1 MAAVTV
7 RAAAVMTAAL
17 LSLAPGATGAAL
29 VEGMVLSPEGRPA
42 AATVCAWRDLDLS
55 RQKAAACAAT
65 GGAGIYRLE
74 VDAGSYFLA
83 ARGGDEKNPL
93 FAFHGANPVDIS
105 RGYHWIP
112 FFLTR
117 AKAASCRK
125 ANGSGVSGTV
135 RFGGAPLDRAMASVY
150 SFNRRQTRGM
160 GLLSGSTGADG
171 RFSFD
176 LEPGRYTV
184 VARWRDGGGMGPLA
198 AGDLFCYPA
207 ANPVNIST
215 DERCEL
221 DIECYPRDD
230 LGHYLKQGLDDPRG
244 RRFAYRR
251 KAALAAAGPGRETTG
266 AGRGGPDH
274 NAAPSGA
281 AAFQGAVISG
291 RTILTDGTAAAG
303 MLVSAYPA
311 LGQEI
316 FQMYI
321 LRTRPAAM
329 ARSDNEGRYRLRL
342 PGGGKYYLQARQM
355 TGEAPRQGELYGLYC
370 GNANHSLTITAGTK
384 RTADITV
391 TRIMAGASDK
401 RKILSVPGGYAART
415 RHNLFR
421 DQVIRHDTV
430 WSGEMTVDG
439 VIVVAAGARLTI
451 LPGTTVRFAWRDRN
465 RDGIG
470 DGEIR
475 VLGEIRAT
483 GTEERPVRF
492 IAAEPGAGPAR
503 WSYLMLYAASGRNV
517 IKRCRFSGAFSGMQ
531 VHFSTAVIED
541 CVFSDNNEGLRFGR
555 ADITVQ
561 GNRFTGNNIGI
572 RFTRM
577 EGPASIRGNLIS
589 RNGTGI
595 FLAPSG
601 QNTTDFFNPE
611 RSGRPWN
618 TGRLVIRGNTIAA
631 NREYDLK
638 LGAKQMWDLDARG
651 NRWSL
656 EPGGRAAPR
665 IFDHGRDPQLG
676 VIRIQETE

>member
-1 MAAVTV
+1 LARGRLISAAL
-7 RAAAVMTAAL
+7 AAALA
-17 LSLAPGATGAAL
+17 LAPKPSGAS
-29 VEGMVLSPEGRPA
+29 VIEGMAISPDGEKA
-42 AATVCAWRDLDLS
+42 AATVCAWRGLDMS
-55 RQKAAACAAT
+55 RSKAVTCADT
-65 GGAGIYRLE
+65 DSRGFYRLE
-74 VDAGSYFLA
+74 TGPGKYYLA
-83 ARGGDEKNPL
+83 AKGANGKL
-93 FAFHGANPVDIS
+93 FAFHGANPVELS
-105 RGYHWIP
+105 RDYYWIP
-112 FFLTR
+112 FFL
-117 AKAASCRK
+117 AKAESATCTGNRE
-125 ANGSGVSGTV
+125 SGISGEV
-135 RFGGAPLDRAMASVY
+135 RFGGKPIAGAVVSAYPFS
-150 SFNRRQTRGM
+150 SGHTRGM
-160 GLLSGSTGADG
+160 GALSVTTDGKG
-171 RFSFD
+171 RFRLP

-184 VARWRDGGGMGPLA
+184 VARQRKDGGMGPLA
-198 AGDLFCYPA
+198 PGDLFCYPA
-207 ANPVNIST
+207 ANPVGLEDGKLCSIG
-215 DERCEL
+215 L
-221 DIECYPRDD
+221 DCYPRDD
-230 LGHYLKQGLDDPRG
+230 LDLYISRNGGEDPRG
-244 RRFAYRR
+244 RRISERR
-251 KAALAAAGPGRETTG
+251 RAALAGY
-266 AGRGGPDH
+266 GPD
-274 NAAPSGA
+274 GA
-281 AAFQGAVISG
+281 DNGRPAVIQG
-291 RTILTDGTAAAG
+291 KTVFANGTAAAG
-303 MLVSAYPA
+303 LTVSAYPA

-316 FQMYI
+316 FQMHI
-321 LRTRPAAM
+321 LRTKPTAM

-401 RKILSVPGGYAART
+401 KTEKKKIFSVSGRYAART
-415 RHNLFR
+415 SRKVFR

-430 WSGEMTVDG
+430 WSGEITVDG

-492 IAAEPGAGPAR
+492 IAAEPGTGPMR

-517 IKRCRFSGAFSGMQ
+517 IKRCRFSDAFSGVQ

-541 CVFSDNNEGLRFGR
+541 CVFSGNNEGLRFGR

-595 FLAPSG
+595 FLVPSG

-618 TGRLVIRGNTIAA
+618 TGRLVIRDNTIAA

-676 VIRIQETE
+676 GIMIQGTGDR